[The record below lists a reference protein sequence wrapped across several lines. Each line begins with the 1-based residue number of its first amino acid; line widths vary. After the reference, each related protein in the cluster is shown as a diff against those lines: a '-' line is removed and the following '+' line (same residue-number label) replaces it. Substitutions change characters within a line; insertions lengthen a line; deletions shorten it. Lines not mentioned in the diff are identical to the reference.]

1 MTHIPY
7 GYRVKDAK
15 GIIYEPEADK
25 VVALYRAY
33 LEYDSMSAAAKKVR
47 INKIHGSIGRILKN
61 TVYLGTDFY
70 PQLLDEELF
79 TKVQKARK
87 ENAVREN
94 RIKEI
99 KPAEEFKPITT
110 FKASKVKLKF
120 DDPYKQAEYAYS
132 MIKEG

>member
-7 GYRVKDAK
+7 GYWVKDAK

-87 ENAVREN
+87 ENAVRKN